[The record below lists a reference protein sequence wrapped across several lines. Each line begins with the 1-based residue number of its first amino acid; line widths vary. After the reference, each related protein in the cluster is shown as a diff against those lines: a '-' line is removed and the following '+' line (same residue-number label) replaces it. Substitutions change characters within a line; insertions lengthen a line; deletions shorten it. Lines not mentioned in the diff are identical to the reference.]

1 MILEGIVH
9 NCNYKVAMTRYHNS
23 MVTEPTQT
31 LDLLRIILQQEI
43 NSKIQSILTQYADTH
58 FKPAIANMKVNLG
71 MINDSLVILRADF
84 EIY

>member
-71 MINDSLVILRADF
+71 MIPS
-84 EIY
+84 

>member
-1 MILEGIVH
+1 M
-9 NCNYKVAMTRYHNS
+9 RYHNS
-23 MVTEPTQT
+23 MVTDPSQT

-43 NSKIQSILTQYADTH
+43 TSKIQSILTQYADTH

-71 MINDSLVILRADF
+71 RISSSYFGEIL

>member
-1 MILEGIVH
+1 MILEVIVH